1 MGLFL
6 LGVWIVVLGAMIW
19 FWENAFNLLERKGWH
34 RNKYVRKVLDWAHI
48 EVMELSE
55 EEKKVVIG
63 EIEDEVTKFIEG
75 WTHSDGSVLAI
86 PLVVLGLDE
95 YEGLESVLDAL
106 YALIEDS
113 RAGEYVV
120 DIELEDESNL
130 IIHLAASLLN
140 DKANE
145 RDLEWKYQKLQ
156 EEQEYWASRGVI

>member
-6 LGVWIVVLGAMIW
+6 LGIWIVVLGAMIW
-19 FWENAFNLLERKGWH
+19 FWETAFNLLERKGWH
-34 RNKYVRKVLDWAHI
+34 RNKYVRRVLDWAHI

-75 WTHSDGSVLAI
+75 WTHGDGSVLAI

-106 YALIEDS
+106 YALIEES
-113 RAGEYVV
+113 TVGKYVV
-120 DIELEDESNL
+120 DIELDGKSNM
-130 IIHLAASLLN
+130 IVHLMTSILN

-156 EEQEYWASRGVI
+156 QEREYWESRGVI